1 MARRRKQPV
10 KRPVVATSLSFRFL
24 EAIKLYLY
32 SAAFKRIEDDISDL
46 VYANSKLHNNSQE
59 ALVFLG
65 EIYQLPQMHGKITR
79 PINTVHPDLVAPMK
93 AILAYQKKLT
103 IEQTESLGYIRTL
116 LRTTECYNDVKA
128 LLPEILADYL
138 KDWQW
143 RFASTSPSIGEE
155 AIGAFRQANQKYY
168 DAIRYRMT
176 ANLIGI

>member
-1 MARRRKQPV
+1 MARRVPI
-10 KRPVVATSLSFRFL
+10 KRPDIPTSLSFRFL
-24 EAIKLYLY
+24 EAIKVYLY
-32 SAAFKRIEDDISDL
+32 SAAFKRIEDDINDL
-46 VYANSKLHNNSQE
+46 IYANSKLHGNGQE

-65 EIYQLPQMHGKITR
+65 EIYQLPQVHGKITR
-79 PINTVHPDLVAPMK
+79 PINTVHPDLVTPMK

-103 IEQTESLGYIRTL
+103 TEQTESLGYVRTL
-116 LRTTECYNDVKA
+116 LRTTQCYDDIKT

-143 RFASTSPSIGEE
+143 RFASTHPSIGEE
-155 AIGAFRQANQKYY
+155 AIGTFRQKNQKYY